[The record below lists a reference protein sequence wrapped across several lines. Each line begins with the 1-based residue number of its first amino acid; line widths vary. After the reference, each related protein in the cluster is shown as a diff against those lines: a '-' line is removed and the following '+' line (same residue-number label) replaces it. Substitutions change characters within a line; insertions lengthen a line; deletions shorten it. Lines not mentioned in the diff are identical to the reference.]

1 MRGKGEDI
9 GAILFAVNETRTN
22 EILCILTQ
30 RRPDRKVDFEN
41 KLRFINIFNNYTF
54 IGIDNRLIL
63 QYLLLR
69 LIIAEWLK

>member
-30 RRPDRKVDFEN
+30 WRPDRKVDFEIEL
-41 KLRFINIFNNYTF
+41 KFINLFNNYTF

-69 LIIAEWLK
+69 LIIAKGLK